1 MISSELS
8 RAIPREQ
15 QCRPPAIS
23 KPPNK
28 LPPPT
33 SARFFLSWRNSSTPL
48 LRRSHSRPDRRP
60 QKPARARPRMPLKK
74 PQPQKSGK
82 TPMTPKPQDEQSKRF
97 IEAAR
102 ELECDDDKE
111 RF

>member
-1 MISSELS
+1 M
-8 RAIPREQ
+8 
-15 QCRPPAIS
+15 PPAGHFQATKQAAS
-23 KPPNK
+23 TAE
-28 LPPPT
+28 T

-74 PQPQKSGK
+74 PQQQKPGK

-111 RF
+111 RFEG